1 MEWLA
6 EFHFLRP
13 YLLIGLIIP
22 LSMLWGL
29 WKNERIQSSWAD
41 VCDENLL
48 NYLLVRG
55 QSRQRR
61 IPVVLA
67 AMITFALVSAIAGP
81 TWYKKDNPALSV
93 DNPVM
98 IVLNLSSDMWVK
110 DVSPSRIVR
119 AKYLIKDIL
128 QNMHTT
134 ETGLMVYTREPFVIT
149 PMTEDTQIID
159 NLLPAIE
166 GDIMPGN
173 GDRLDRAIDLSLQR
187 LKELGYAKGNLI
199 VITAD
204 VGERFDAALTS
215 AQRAYEEGFDTN
227 IIRVSGSES
236 DKLRMV
242 AEKGNGLYLNYSQNL
257 EVLTNKINDI
267 FNKELKKSKNMQ
279 SVWEDMGYYILW
291 FPFMLLLFYFRK
303 GVLAVTIL
311 AFLASPASAGMFLN
325 NNQEGVQYFKA
336 GEYDK
341 AIQVFED
348 TQWRGASAYKNG
360 DFELAYQEFAAA
372 TDTTALY
379 NQGNALAKSG
389 KIEEAIQKYEEVL
402 QQNPDFE
409 DARFNLEYLKKQQ
422 KNQQQ
427 QKQEQKQQ
435 QQNNKNQKKK
445 DNNQQDKQDS
455 QDNNNDNQQK
465 NEQQQEQNPDEQQDK
480 QQQQGQQQE
489 QQQGQQQNQ
498 EQNQKQPQE
507 PNSNQED
514 DQQQKQQQQQEQ
526 NSDEQSQQREQQQG
540 QEQQTPSSEKKQEQ
554 QNGDSAGSGN
564 EKQMPPQGNS
574 SEDNNEANAE
584 ADIEKQSYYGNED
597 KDSKHEAEALQTQAG
612 GQTVEDKEKIR
623 ARLQKFREIPEDK
636 GGLLKAFIEKEYNQN
651 RYKDD

>member
-1 MEWLA
+1 MEWLT

-55 QSRQRR
+55 QSRQRK

-98 IVLNLSSDMWVK
+98 IVLNLSSDMWIK

-166 GDIMPGN
+166 GDIMPEN
-173 GDRLDRAIDLSLQR
+173 GDRLDRAIDLSVQR
-187 LKELGYAKGNLI
+187 LKEVGYVKGNLI

-242 AEKGNGLYLNYSQNL
+242 AEKGHGLYLNYSQNL
-257 EVLTNKINDI
+257 EVLTNKINDM

-325 NNQEGVQYFKA
+325 NNQEGVRYFKA

-348 TQWRGASAYKNG
+348 TQWKGASAYKNG
-360 DFELAYQEFAAA
+360 DFERAYQEFAAA
-372 TDTTALY
+372 ADTTALY

-389 KIEEAIQKYEEVL
+389 KIKEAIQKYEEVL
-402 QQNPDFE
+402 QQDPDFE

-427 QKQEQKQQ
+427 QKQEQKQ

-480 QQQQGQQQE
+480 QKQNQQQE
-489 QQQGQQQNQ
+489 QQRGQQQNQ

-507 PNSNQED
+507 PNSNQEN

-540 QEQQTPSSEKKQEQ
+540 QKQQTPSSEKKQEQ
-554 QNGDSAGSGN
+554 QNGDNAGSGN
-564 EKQMPPQGNS
+564 EKQTPPQGNS
-574 SEDNNEANAE
+574 SEDNNEASAE
-584 ADIEKQSYYGNED
+584 ADAEKQSYYGNED